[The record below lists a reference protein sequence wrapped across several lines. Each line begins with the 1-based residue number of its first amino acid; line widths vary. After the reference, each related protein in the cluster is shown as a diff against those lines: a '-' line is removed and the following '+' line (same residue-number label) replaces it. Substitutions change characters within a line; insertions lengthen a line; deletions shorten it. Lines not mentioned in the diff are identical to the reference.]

1 MATNPYGAITDVS
14 GILVG
19 QAERVG
25 AGWLTGVTV
34 VVPPRGTVAAVDVR
48 GGGPGTRET
57 DALAPGTLLDT
68 VDAVTLTGGSAFG
81 LAAATGVQ
89 RWCEEH
95 GRGVQPAPGV
105 VVPIVPAAVVFD
117 LGRGGDM
124 RLRPDADL
132 GYEAASAA
140 TGGVVRTGCV
150 GAGTGAAFSLPGFKG
165 GVGTASVRLGGGVV
179 VAALVVANA
188 YGSPCVPGSGALLGA
203 ALVED
208 DALRPRPPVEPP
220 PVQSTGGLADLSGSA
235 QTAVPGGPTNTGEET
250 GLPAGGAETS
260 SRGETDGLG
269 FHTTLAVV
277 ATNARLTQ
285 AQLTRMASTGHD
297 GLARAVR
304 PVHTLLDGDA
314 VFALATGE
322 LEVTAGVPD
331 GWTGPAEL
339 GGVMAV
345 QAAAAD
351 AVCLAMV
358 DAVLA
363 ATSVRTP
370 AVDLPAYL
378 ERYPSAR
385 PPGYPVPHADEP

>member
-1 MATNPYGAITDVS
+1 VATNPYGAITDIS

-34 VVPPRGTVAAVDVR
+34 VVPPRGTIGAVDVR

-57 DALAPGTLLDT
+57 DALAPGTLLDD
-68 VDAVTLTGGSAFG
+68 VHAVTLAGGSAYG
-81 LAAATGVQ
+81 LAAAGGVQ
-89 RWCEEH
+89 RWCEEE
-95 GRGVQPAPGV
+95 GRGFQPAPGV
-105 VVPIVPAAVVFD
+105 IVPIVPAAVVYD
-117 LGRGGDM
+117 LGRGGDA
-124 RLRPDADL
+124 RLRPDAEL
-132 GYEAASAA
+132 GYEAARAA
-140 TGGVVRTGCV
+140 TAGAVRTGCV
-150 GAGTGAAFSLPGFKG
+150 GAGTGAAFSLPGLKG
-165 GVGTASVRLGGGVV
+165 GVGTASIRLGGGVV

-188 YGSPCVPGSGALLGA
+188 YGSPCAPGGGALLGA
-203 ALVED
+203 HLVTEE
-208 DALRPRPPVEPP
+208 ALRPRPPVEAPP
-220 PVQSTGGLADLSGSA
+220 S
-235 QTAVPGGPTNTGEET
+235 PGEPGRPE
-250 GLPAGGAETS
+250 AGA
-260 SRGETDGLG
+260 G

-277 ATNARLTQ
+277 ATNARLNH

-304 PVHTLLDGDA
+304 PVHTLLDGDT

-322 LEVTAGVPD
+322 LEVAAAAPD

-339 GGVMAV
+339 GGTVAV

-351 AVCLAMV
+351 AVCLAV
-358 DAVLA
+358 IDAVLA

-378 ERYPSAR
+378 ERFPSAR
-385 PPGYPVPHADEP
+385 PPGYPEPDGFPSKP